1 MERHSPL
8 EDVHR
13 ELGARLGPFGGWL
26 MPIEYEGT
34 LAEHRA
40 VRERVGLFDVSHLG
54 LVHVQGPGAL
64 ALLQRTLSNDLTRIG
79 DGAAQYEL
87 LLNERGGIEEDLLV
101 YRLAAE
107 RFVAVPNAANAE
119 RVAALLAEAA
129 RTVPAEVVVEPTQ
142 ERCILAVQGPRSLE
156 VVGTLF
162 AEAARLPYLGC
173 VEVRYGDTELICART
188 GYTGERGFE
197 LLGPASVAHRLW
209 EDLLEAGSA
218 FGITPC
224 GLGARDVLRLEMGYP
239 LCGQDLLPDRTP
251 IEAGLAWAVALDKPE
266 LPGREILRR
275 QRAEGPPSRLLGVR
289 TGDRRHIPR
298 HGQRVLAGGQEVG
311 ELTSGTFSP
320 TLGVGIAMGYLRP
333 DLGPGVEVEIDIRG
347 RAVPAVVVRPPF
359 VDRDPR

>member
-1 MERHSPL
+1 MERHGPL

-13 ELGARLGPFGGWL
+13 ALGARLGPFGGWL
-26 MPIEYEGT
+26 MPIEYDGT

-54 LVHVQGPGAL
+54 LVHVRGPGAFE
-64 ALLQRTLSNDLTRIG
+64 LLQRTFSNDLARIG
-79 DGAAQYEL
+79 DGGAQYEL

-107 RFVAVPNAANAE
+107 RFAAVPNAANAE
-119 RVAALLAEAA
+119 RVAGLLAEGAGTRSPAA
-129 RTVPAEVVVEPTQ
+129 VVEPVE
-142 ERCILAVQGPRSLE
+142 ERCILAVQGPRALE
-156 VVGTLF
+156 VVGALF
-162 AEAARLPYLGC
+162 AEAAGLPYLGC
-173 VEVRYGDTELICART
+173 AEVRYGGSELILART

-209 EDLLEAGSA
+209 EDLLEAGGA
-218 FGITPC
+218 FGIAPC

-251 IEAGLAWAVALDKPE
+251 IEAGLTWAVALDKPE
-266 LPGREILRR
+266 LPGREVLLR
-275 QRAEGPPSRLLGVR
+275 QRAEGPPSRLLGLR
-289 TGDRRHIPR
+289 TRDRRHIPR
-298 HGQRVLAGGQEVG
+298 HGQRVLVGGEVIG

-333 DLGPGVEVEIDIRG
+333 DLGPGDDVEIDIRG
-347 RAVPAVVVRPPF
+347 RAAPAEVVRPPF

>member
-1 MERHSPL
+1 MERHGPL

-13 ELGARLGPFGGWL
+13 ALGARLGPFGGWL

-54 LVHVQGPGAL
+54 LVHVRGPGAL
-64 ALLQRTLSNDLTRIG
+64 GLLQATFSNDLARIG

-87 LLNERGGIEEDLLV
+87 LLNARGGIEEDLLV
-101 YRLAAE
+101 YRLSAE

-119 RVAALLAEAA
+119 RVADLLAEGA
-129 RTVPAEVVVEPTQ
+129 RTVRASVEPLA

-162 AEAARLPYLGC
+162 AEAVRLPYLGC
-173 VEVRYGDTELICART
+173 AAVRYGQAELVLART
-188 GYTGERGFE
+188 GYTGELGFE

-218 FGITPC
+218 AGIAPC

-251 IEAGLAWAVALDKPE
+251 IEAGLAWAVALDKPT
-266 LPGREILRR
+266 LPGRDVLLR
-275 QRAEGPPSRLLGVR
+275 QRAEGPPSRLLGLR
-289 TGDRRHIPR
+289 TRDRRHIPR
-298 HGQRVLAGGQEVG
+298 HGQRVLADGAEVG

-320 TLGVGIAMGYLRP
+320 TLGVGIGMGYLRP
-333 DLGPGVEVEIDIRG
+333 DIGPGQVVEIDIRG
-347 RAVPAVVVRPPF
+347 RAAPAEVVRPPF
-359 VDRDPR
+359 VERDPR

>member
-1 MERHSPL
+1 MERHGPL
-8 EDVHR
+8 EEVHR

-26 MPIEYEGT
+26 MPIEYEGA

-54 LVHVQGPGAL
+54 LVHVRGPGAL
-64 ALLQRTLSNDLTRIG
+64 ELLQRTLSNDLTRTR

-87 LLNERGGIEEDLLV
+87 ILNERGGIEEDLLV
-101 YRLAAE
+101 YRLEAE
-107 RFVAVPNAANAE
+107 RFAAVPNAANAE
-119 RVAALLAEAA
+119 RVASLLAERA
-129 RTVPAEVVVEPTQ
+129 RTVPAEVAVEPLE
-142 ERCILAVQGPRSLE
+142 ERCVLAVQGPRSLE

-162 AEAARLPYLGC
+162 AEAAALPYLGC
-173 VEVRYGDTELICART
+173 ATVRRGGTELILART
-188 GYTGERGFE
+188 GYTGELGFE
-197 LLGPASVAHRLW
+197 LLGPASVARPLW

-218 FGITPC
+218 FGIAPC

-266 LPGREILRR
+266 LPGRDVLLS

-289 TGDRRHIPR
+289 TRDRRHIPR
-298 HGQRVLAGGQEVG
+298 PGQRVLAEGEDVG
-311 ELTSGTFSP
+311 ALTSGTFSP
-320 TLGVGIAMGYLRP
+320 TLGVGIGMGYLRP
-333 DLGPGVEVEIDIRG
+333 DLAPGEEVEIDIRG
-347 RAVPAVVVRPPF
+347 RAAPAVVVRPPF